1 MATLTA
7 SERIDLVEEARE
19 HLNEAIRCLKRAF
32 PGDGYVQAYI
42 IDHLRIQAGSGHGF
56 LSNDPNMDDL
66 IEMIGESGEVEAD
79 DEAEDAEDDEDEW
92 DAEAGGWEGG
102 YDRRD
107 CDYWDSA
114 GEAEEV
120 MAE

>member
-66 IEMIGESGEVEAD
+66 IESPARWKLMMRPRTTRTSGTPRLAVGRSATTGGITIIGIRPARQ
-79 DEAEDAEDDEDEW
+79 
-92 DAEAGGWEGG
+92 
-102 YDRRD
+102 RRS
-107 CDYWDSA
+107 WLNS
-114 GEAEEV
+114 
-120 MAE
+120 